1 MRTVELEQATAP
13 LAEYVRRARK
23 EGMVV
28 TLRGK
33 PVATVTAVPEGADW
47 ESLAIGTHP
56 KFLAIMERFR
66 RAHREQGGISPDA
79 MRRALRDQ
87 AQAQGQEEA
96 EAVKWG

>member
-47 ESLAIGTHP
+47 ESLAIGMHP
-56 KFLAIMERFR
+56 KFLAIMERSR
-66 RAHREQGGISPDA
+66 RAHREQGGISPDE
-79 MRRALRDQ
+79 MRGHFGIKPKRKAKR
-87 AQAQGQEEA
+87 
-96 EAVKWG
+96 KPKP